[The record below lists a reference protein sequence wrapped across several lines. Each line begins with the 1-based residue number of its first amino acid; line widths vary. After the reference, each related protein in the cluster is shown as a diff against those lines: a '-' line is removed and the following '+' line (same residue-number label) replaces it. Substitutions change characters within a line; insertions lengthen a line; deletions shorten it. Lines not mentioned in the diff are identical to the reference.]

1 MHSSLFYLAFPPS
14 SSFLITQK
22 KISFL
27 YEAWLNSPVDR
38 KGVVLHYFSVI
49 RSLAHFYYMQVAQLG
64 AMISLKVPLDDW
76 LDARKEEQD
85 GILEQSFYTPI
96 SWMIMILNSFVLLQF
111 NGLKEQKCLK
121 FPKCENLLFTKLFA
135 TILVYEASIK
145 NIEELKGWGYML

>member
-1 MHSSLFYLAFPPS
+1 
-14 SSFLITQK
+14 
-22 KISFL
+22 
-27 YEAWLNSPVDR
+27 
-38 KGVVLHYFSVI
+38 VI